1 MTAFALGAG
10 SIAIMA
16 VITIIMVWELT
27 PSGQGMVKLVGYGLI
42 ALGVLILVGPIQ
54 GPFN

>member
-1 MTAFALGAG
+1 VTAFALGAG